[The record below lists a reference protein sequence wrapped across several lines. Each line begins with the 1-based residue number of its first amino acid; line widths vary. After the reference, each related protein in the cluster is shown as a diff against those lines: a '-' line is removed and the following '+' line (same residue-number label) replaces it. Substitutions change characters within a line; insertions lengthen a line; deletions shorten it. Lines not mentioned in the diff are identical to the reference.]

1 MNVIRVAEFG
11 YGGQEERRPLVAC
24 SGKDEVDGAGRRSS
38 SSSSSRRHLW
48 HGMRRSSVLL
58 ALLVVFFVCYL
69 ALGAAV
75 FGAMERPVE
84 RQLQLEMRDRIKLFA
99 SRYSCLAGT
108 K

>member
-11 YGGQEERRPLVAC
+11 YGGQEERRPLVAG